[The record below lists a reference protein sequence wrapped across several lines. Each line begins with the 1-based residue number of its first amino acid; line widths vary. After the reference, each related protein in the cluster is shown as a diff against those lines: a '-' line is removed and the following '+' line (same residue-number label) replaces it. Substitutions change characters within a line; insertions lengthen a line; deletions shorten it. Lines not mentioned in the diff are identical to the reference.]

1 MKFIGT
7 FLFVALLSISQAN
20 AQQGIEFFH
29 GSFEEALNEA
39 KTQGKLVFVDAYA
52 EWCGPCK
59 RMAATVFKEEVVGD
73 YYNGNFIN
81 MKIDMEKGEGP
92 ELARK
97 YQVRAYP
104 TFFFVDE
111 NGEVVSKA
119 TGGKATKQFLQLG
132 ENALKKYD
140 KSGDFAIEYEAGER
154 SPDLLRKYAYA
165 LMASKKEHLKIAN
178 EYLNT
183 QEDLTSEDN
192 LNAIYDFM
200 SESDSRI
207 FDLFI
212 ENKAALIKLKTEKK
226 VMQRIEAACLVSVE
240 KAAAYKYQNL
250 AEEAKVKMKENYA
263 AKAKEFSLKA
273 DMIYGLGTTD
283 AGLYVKA
290 SKKYLKKYAKNN
302 ASELHNI
309 SRNIL
314 TTFKDDTKALKLAEK
329 WSKKAA
335 EKSGLSYQYLTYAKV
350 LFQNNKKEAAIRIAR
365 STRELA
371 VKEQQSTQS
380 IDDFLRI
387 LKP

>member
-1 MKFIGT
+1 
-7 FLFVALLSISQAN
+7 
-20 AQQGIEFFH
+20 
-29 GSFEEALNEA
+29 
-39 KTQGKLVFVDAYA
+39 
-52 EWCGPCK
+52 
-59 RMAATVFKEEVVGD
+59 
-73 YYNGNFIN
+73 
-81 MKIDMEKGEGP
+81 
-92 ELARK
+92 
-97 YQVRAYP
+97 
-104 TFFFVDE
+104 
-111 NGEVVSKA
+111 
-119 TGGKATKQFLQLG
+119 
-132 ENALKKYD
+132 
-140 KSGDFAIEYEAGER
+140 
-154 SPDLLRKYAYA
+154 
-165 LMASKKEHLKIAN
+165 
-178 EYLNT
+178 
-183 QEDLTSEDN
+183 
-192 LNAIYDFM
+192 
-200 SESDSRI
+200 
-207 FDLFI
+207 
-212 ENKAALIKLKTEKK
+212 
-226 VMQRIEAACLVSVE
+226 VE

-365 STRELA
+365 SARELA

>member
-154 SPDLLRKYAYA
+154 SPDF
-165 LMASKKEHLKIAN
+165 I
-178 EYLNT
+178 T
-183 QEDLTSEDN
+183 Q
-192 LNAIYDFM
+192 
-200 SESDSRI
+200 
-207 FDLFI
+207 
-212 ENKAALIKLKTEKK
+212 
-226 VMQRIEAACLVSVE
+226 VCLCV
-240 KAAAYKYQNL
+240 
-250 AEEAKVKMKENYA
+250 
-263 AKAKEFSLKA
+263 
-273 DMIYGLGTTD
+273 DGI
-283 AGLYVKA
+283 
-290 SKKYLKKYAKNN
+290 
-302 ASELHNI
+302 
-309 SRNIL
+309 
-314 TTFKDDTKALKLAEK
+314 
-329 WSKKAA
+329 
-335 EKSGLSYQYLTYAKV
+335 
-350 LFQNNKKEAAIRIAR
+350 
-365 STRELA
+365 
-371 VKEQQSTQS
+371 
-380 IDDFLRI
+380 
-387 LKP
+387 

>member
-1 MKFIGT
+1 
-7 FLFVALLSISQAN
+7 
-20 AQQGIEFFH
+20 
-29 GSFEEALNEA
+29 
-39 KTQGKLVFVDAYA
+39 
-52 EWCGPCK
+52 
-59 RMAATVFKEEVVGD
+59 MAATVFKEEVVGD

-365 STRELA
+365 SARELA